1 MMQRPLTG
9 VRVLDLS
16 QFLAGPY
23 GSMLLGDLGA
33 EVLKI
38 EMPGKGDGSRE
49 MPPHFVQG
57 QSGYFLSMNRSK
69 KSMTLN
75 LKSDAGR
82 NIFYDLARQAD
93 VVYDNFRPGILERLR
108 IDYDTLKTINPR
120 IISCSVSGYGQT
132 GPLKD
137 RPAFDL
143 VVQALG
149 GIMSYTGPV
158 GGEPVRMGAPMGDLA
173 GGIFAAHGVLAALY
187 QREHTGQG
195 CRVDVA
201 LLDAQIALLIYR
213 AVYYFL
219 AGEVAQ
225 PAGSGHISAVPIGA
239 FKTQDIHIVI
249 DANGDK
255 FWRALC
261 VALDHAELADDRRFV
276 NRAARLEHVDELMAL
291 LQNIFLTRPGVEW
304 LQRLEAAGVPCG
316 PINTVDRAVADPQVL
331 ARHMV
336 IDVTHPHY
344 GPVKMPGNPIK
355 IAAVDDTE
363 FIAPPTLGEHT
374 TQVLT
379 EWLGMSAA
387 RVHTLRA
394 EGVV

>member
-1 MMQRPLTG
+1 MI
-9 VRVLDLS
+9 
-16 QFLAGPY
+16 
-23 GSMLLGDLGA
+23 LGDLGA

-49 MPPHFVQG
+49 MPPHFVHG

-75 LKSDAGR
+75 LKSEAGR
-82 NIFYDLARQAD
+82 GIFYDLVRQVD
-93 VVYDNFRPGILERLR
+93 VVYDNFRPGILERLG
-108 IDYDTLKTINPR
+108 IDYDTLKTVNGR

-187 QREHTGQG
+187 QREQTGQG
-195 CRVDVA
+195 SRVDVA
-201 LLDAQIALLIYR
+201 LLDAQVALLIYR

-225 PAGSGHISAVPIGA
+225 PAGSGHVSAVPIGA
-239 FKTQDIHIVI
+239 FKTKDIHIVI

-261 VALDHAELADDRRFV
+261 VALEHLEWADDPRFV
-276 NRAARLEHVDELMAL
+276 TRAGRLEHVDELMAL
-291 LQNIFLTRPGVEW
+291 LQDTFLTRPGAEW

-331 ARHMV
+331 ARNMV
-336 IDVTHPHY
+336 VEVGHPHY
-344 GPVKMPGNPIK
+344 GVVKMPGNPIK
-355 IAAVDDTE
+355 FAAVDDTA
-363 FIAPPTLGEHT
+363 FLAPPQLGEHT

-379 EWLGMSAA
+379 EWLGMSEVQ
-387 RVHTLRA
+387 VHALRS

>member
-23 GSMLLGDLGA
+23 GSMILGDLGA

-49 MPPHFVQG
+49 MPPHFVGG

-82 NIFYDLARQAD
+82 DIFYDLARQAD

-132 GPLKD
+132 GPFKD

-195 CRVDVA
+195 SRVDVA

-261 VALDHAELADDRRFV
+261 VALGHAELADDPRFV
-276 NRAARLEHVDELMAL
+276 SRAGRLEHVDALMAL
-291 LQNIFLTRPGVEW
+291 LQNIFLTRPGAEW

-316 PINTVDRAVADPQVL
+316 PINTVDRAVTDPQVL

-336 IDVTHPHY
+336 VDVAHPHY
-344 GPVKMPGNPIK
+344 GSVKMPGNPIK

-379 EWLGMSAA
+379 EWLGMSASQ
-387 RVHTLRA
+387 VSTLRA

>member
-23 GSMLLGDLGA
+23 GSMILGDLGA

-49 MPPHFVQG
+49 MPPHFVGG

-82 NIFYDLARQAD
+82 DIFYDLVRQAD
-93 VVYDNFRPGILERLR
+93 VVYDNFRPGILDRLR

-132 GPLKD
+132 GPFKD

-195 CRVDVA
+195 ARVDVA

-261 VALDHAELADDRRFV
+261 VALDHAELADDRRFIT
-276 NRAARLEHVDELMAL
+276 RAGRLEHVDELMAL

-316 PINTVDRAVADPQVL
+316 PINTVDRAVTDPQVL

-355 IAAVDDTE
+355 ITAVDDTE

-379 EWLGMSAA
+379 EWLGMSASQVFA
-387 RVHTLRA
+387 LRA

>member
-1 MMQRPLTG
+1 MQRPLTG

-23 GSMLLGDLGA
+23 GSMILGDLGA

-38 EMPGKGDGSRE
+38 EIPGKGDGSRE
-49 MPPHFVQG
+49 MPPHFVHG

-69 KSMTLN
+69 KSMTLD
-75 LKSDAGR
+75 LKSLAGLE
-82 NIFYDLARQAD
+82 IFYELVRRSD

-108 IDYDTLKTINPR
+108 IDYETLKQINPR
-120 IISCSVSGYGQT
+120 IIACSVSGYGHT
-132 GPLKD
+132 GPGKD

-149 GIMSYTGPV
+149 GIMSYTGPL
-158 GGEPVRMGAPMGDLA
+158 GGEPVRMGAPIGDMA

-195 CRVDVA
+195 SRVDVA
-201 LLDAQIALLIYR
+201 LLDSQIALLIYR
-213 AVYYFL
+213 AVYYFI
-219 AGEVAQ
+219 AGEIPV
-225 PAGSGHISAVPIGA
+225 PAGSGHVSAVPIGA

-261 VALDHAELADDRRFV
+261 HAIERPELADEARFV
-276 NRAARLEHVDELMAL
+276 TRAGRLHHVDELMAL
-291 LQNIFLTRPGVEW
+291 LQAIFVTRPGAEW

-331 ARHMV
+331 ARHMIV
-336 IDVTHPHY
+336 EVHHPQY
-344 GPVKMPGNPIK
+344 GAVPMPGSPIK
-355 IAAVDDTE
+355 LHGVDDTA
-363 FIAPPTLGEHT
+363 FLAPPTLGEHT
-374 TQVLT
+374 DTVLT
-379 EWLGMSAA
+379 EWLGMAPA
-387 RVHTLRA
+387 QVAHLRQQ
-394 EGVV
+394 GVI